1 MTVLEQQEER
11 LCGTMLARLESRKDN
26 PLTEEEIRQSAER
39 VKQQLYESTKS
50 VLSKTLQEN
59 RDLKEELEWLEI
71 DEVEKVL
78 THDDL
83 KELWHEVK
91 DSLREYMM

>member
-59 RDLKEELEWLEI
+59 RDLK
-71 DEVEKVL
+71 DYMVEKGL
-78 THDDL
+78 L
-83 KELWHEVK
+83 NSNYEV
-91 DSLREYMM
+91 RQ